1 MIKFT
6 EISIKEGYIY
16 ANVTDMES
24 NMKAKVKLR
33 VEQDTEDYKYYG
45 DMSENTVK
53 ALWNLRDMYH
63 KNGTLNETETL
74 Q

>member
-24 NMKAKVKLR
+24 KMKAKVKLR
-33 VEQDTEDYKYYG
+33 VEYGNEDYKYYG
-45 DMSENTVK
+45 DMTENMVK
-53 ALWNLRDMYH
+53 ALCNLRDMYH
-63 KNGTLNETETL
+63 RNGNLNETEI

>member
-24 NMKAKVKLR
+24 KMKAKVKLR
-33 VEQDTEDYKYYG
+33 VEYGNEDYKYYS
-45 DMSENTVK
+45 DMTENMVK

-63 KNGTLNETETL
+63 RNGNLNETEIL
-74 Q
+74 

>member
-24 NMKAKVKLR
+24 KMKAKVKLS
-33 VEQDTEDYKYYG
+33 VEYGNEDYKYYG
-45 DMSENTVK
+45 DMSENMVK
-53 ALWNLRDMYH
+53 ALLNLRDMYH
-63 KNGTLNETETL
+63 RNGNLNETETL

>member
-24 NMKAKVKLR
+24 KVKAKVKLR
-33 VEQDTEDYKYYG
+33 VEYVNEDYKYYG
-45 DMSENTVK
+45 DMTENMVK

-63 KNGTLNETETL
+63 RNGNLNETEI

>member
-1 MIKFT
+1 MIRFT
-6 EISIKEGYIY
+6 NIEIRDGYIY

-45 DMSENTVK
+45 DMSENMVK

>member
-45 DMSENTVK
+45 DMSENMVK

-63 KNGTLNETETL
+63 KNGTLNETESL

>member
-24 NMKAKVKLR
+24 KMKAKVKLR
-33 VEQDTEDYKYYG
+33 VEYGNEDYKYYG
-45 DMSENTVK
+45 DMSENMVK
-53 ALWNLRDMYH
+53 ALLNLRDMYH
-63 KNGTLNETETL
+63 RNGKLNKTEVIN
-74 Q
+74 